1 MTGKLLLRGGV
12 VVDPSQELEEVRDLL
27 IEDGKIAAVE
37 PGLQV
42 EDCEVWDVT
51 GKHVLP
57 GLIDLHV
64 HFREPGQEGKETIA
78 SGSRSAALGGVTTVV
93 PMANT
98 SPVIQKPADIRY
110 VSYIAQDQA
119 IVNVYPVAAA
129 TVDLKGE
136 ELTEYGNLKA
146 AGAIALSDDGRPIM
160 NGAVMRR
167 VLEYASMFDL
177 PVMLHEEDL
186 HLSAGGS
193 MHEGYWSTYLG
204 IPGISPSAEEVM
216 IARDLILA
224 DETKGRIHIQHVST
238 ARSVDLVR
246 TGKERGIQ
254 VTAEACPHHFTL
266 TDEAVKG
273 YRTSAKMN
281 PPLRTA
287 WDRDAVIQGLKDGT
301 LDLISTDHAP
311 HTRHEKEQEF
321 DLAPFGI
328 IGLETMFPLTFNQ
341 LVLPGH
347 LPLLYAV
354 RKMTL
359 EPARVLGLH
368 HEKGTLMTGFDAD
381 VTIVDLNLKRTYT
394 EAEIESKSR
403 NTPFIGMELQGWP
416 VGTIVGGRVVMR
428 DRKIV
433 A

>member
-1 MTGKLLLRGGV
+1 MSEKLLLRGGT
-12 VVDPSQELEEVRDLL
+12 VVDPSQELEEVRDVL
-27 IEDGKIAAVE
+27 IEDGKISAVE
-37 PGLQV
+37 TDIKS
-42 EDCEVWDVT
+42 EDCEVWDVS

-119 IVNVYPVAAA
+119 IVNVFPVAAA
-129 TVDLKGE
+129 TVDQKGE

-146 AGAIALSDDGRPIM
+146 SGAIALSDDGLPIM

-177 PVMLHEEDL
+177 PVMLHEEDKN
-186 HLSAGGS
+186 LSAGGS

-204 IPGISPSAEEVM
+204 IGGISPAAEEVM

-224 DETKGRIHIQHVST
+224 EETKGRIHIQHVST

-273 YRTSAKMN
+273 YRTHAKMN

-328 IGLETMFPLTFNQ
+328 IGLETMFALTYNQ

-347 LPLLYAV
+347 LSLMYAV
-354 RKMTL
+354 QKMTL
-359 EPARVLGLH
+359 EPAKVLGLH
-368 HEKGTLMTGFDAD
+368 KEKGTLMTGFDAD
-381 VTIVDLNLKRTYT
+381 ITIVDLGLKRTYT
-394 EAEIESKSR
+394 EAEILSKSK
-403 NTPFIGMELQGWP
+403 NTPFIGMEFQGWP
-416 VGTIVGGRVVMR
+416 VGTIVGGKIVMR
-428 DRKIV
+428 DRKLV

>member
-1 MTGKLLLRGGV
+1 MSEKLLLRGGT
-12 VVDPSQELEEVRDLL
+12 VVDPSQELEEVRDVL
-27 IEDGKIAAVE
+27 IEDGKISAVE
-37 PGLQV
+37 TDIKS
-42 EDCEVWDVT
+42 EDCEVWDVS

-119 IVNVYPVAAA
+119 IVNVFPVAAA
-129 TVDLKGE
+129 TVDQKGE

-146 AGAIALSDDGRPIM
+146 SGAIALSDDGLPIM

-177 PVMLHEEDL
+177 PVMLHEEDKN
-186 HLSAGGS
+186 LSAGGS

-204 IPGISPSAEEVM
+204 IGGISPAAEEVM

-224 DETKGRIHIQHVST
+224 EETKGRIHIQHVST

-254 VTAEACPHHFTL
+254 V
-266 TDEAVKG
+266 
-273 YRTSAKMN
+273 
-281 PPLRTA
+281 
-287 WDRDAVIQGLKDGT
+287 
-301 LDLISTDHAP
+301 
-311 HTRHEKEQEF
+311 
-321 DLAPFGI
+321 
-328 IGLETMFPLTFNQ
+328 
-341 LVLPGH
+341 
-347 LPLLYAV
+347 
-354 RKMTL
+354 
-359 EPARVLGLH
+359 
-368 HEKGTLMTGFDAD
+368 
-381 VTIVDLNLKRTYT
+381 
-394 EAEIESKSR
+394 
-403 NTPFIGMELQGWP
+403 
-416 VGTIVGGRVVMR
+416 
-428 DRKIV
+428 
-433 A
+433 